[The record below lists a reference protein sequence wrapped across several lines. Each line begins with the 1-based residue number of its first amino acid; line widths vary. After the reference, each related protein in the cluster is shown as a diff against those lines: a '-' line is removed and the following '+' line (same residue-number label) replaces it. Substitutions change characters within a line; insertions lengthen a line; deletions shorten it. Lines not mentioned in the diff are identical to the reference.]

1 MERRQLDKKLDVI
14 TKIIDSASDAIQSL
28 YN

>member
-14 TKIIDSASDAIQSL
+14 TKIIDSALDAIQSL